1 MGGEFGRLVSASN
14 VYPTGT
20 QYILF
25 LSGKFGRVGQ
35 CKECL
40 PHRYTLN
47 IVLGG
52 WVGSL
57 EGLVSARNDYPTD
70 TQYILFLGG
79 WWGVWKVWSVQGM
92 SPPLIHSKYCS
103 WVGG

>member
-25 LSGKFGRVGQ
+25 LGEEFGRFGQ

-40 PHRYTLN
+40 PHRYTVN
-47 IVLGG
+47 IVLGR

-57 EGLVSARNDYPTD
+57 EGLVSARNVSPTD
-70 TQYILFLGG
+70 TQ
-79 WWGVWKVWSVQGM
+79 
-92 SPPLIHSKYCS
+92 
-103 WVGG
+103 